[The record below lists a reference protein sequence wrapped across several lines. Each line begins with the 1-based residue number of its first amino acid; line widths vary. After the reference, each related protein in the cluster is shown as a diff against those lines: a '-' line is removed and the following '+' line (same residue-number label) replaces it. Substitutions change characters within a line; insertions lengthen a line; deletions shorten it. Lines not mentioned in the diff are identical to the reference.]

1 MQKNKRWRHP
11 LDPKTGRVMFTPVLR
26 SSGERLELEVEYA
39 SFSRSSELGFHGHT
53 QDLKPSKWYAVYGKE
68 CDIPGCNCDAW
79 VEEILAPGN

>member
-39 SFSRSSELGFHGHT
+39 SFPRS
-53 QDLKPSKWYAVYGKE
+53 SKWYAVYGKE

-79 VEEILAPGN
+79 VEEIPAPGN